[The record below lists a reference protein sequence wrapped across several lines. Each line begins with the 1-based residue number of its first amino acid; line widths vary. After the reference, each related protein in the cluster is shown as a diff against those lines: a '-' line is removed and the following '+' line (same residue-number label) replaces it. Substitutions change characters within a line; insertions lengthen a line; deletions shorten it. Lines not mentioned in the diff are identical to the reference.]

1 VVVRIPVEIRTIEE
15 ASTTA
20 YLLALVGLGNLCP
33 ICEDR
38 VPFDLTD
45 EIDVSR
51 FCEDCRIGAD
61 AVRLLAE
68 RLVDLGEG
76 QRATAVIDALRPG
89 S

>member
-1 VVVRIPVEIRTIEE
+1 MRIPVEIRTIEE